1 MISKPEEY
9 DHLFQNLIPNSI
21 EGIKIFG
28 VNDSYVKP
36 QNYDSVTSLENRI
49 WAELYQH
56 LELVLDQYA
65 SSEYL
70 LGLRALPIPNN
81 MFPNFDEISP
91 LIENSTGWTLLSVA

>member
-36 QNYDSVTSLENRI
+36 QNYDSVTNLENSFLLPTSI
-49 WAELYQH
+49 PK
-56 LELVLDQYA
+56 VKV
-65 SSEYL
+65 SS
-70 LGLRALPIPNN
+70 I
-81 MFPNFDEISP
+81 FP
-91 LIENSTGWTLLSVA
+91 